1 MKRTSPT
8 TRLTM
13 TTTDLNEILSS
24 IRSAREGDDDVR
36 LALNFLAIPAERRAE
51 FSEFAGVECDEDG
64 DVEMDVVRD
73 AIKGACEL
81 DATSGNA
88 DVFAMLDALLSTLPK
103 WSRAFEAAHLGHY
116 AVDEE
121 IDPNEH
127 LVTLVLGENANWIEP
142 CDHADEARLDAPTWD
157 ADEGSG
163 TIVCAFPVRG
173 QWVAWVEYL

>member
-1 MKRTSPT
+1 
-8 TRLTM
+8 M
-13 TTTDLNEILSS
+13 TTNDLNEILSS
-24 IRSAREGDDDVR
+24 IRSARESGDDVR

-51 FSEFAGVECDEDG
+51 FSEFAGIDCDEDG
-64 DVEMDVVRD
+64 DVDQDVTRD
-73 AIKGACEL
+73 AIKGACEM

-88 DVFAMLDALLSTLPK
+88 DVFAMLNALLSMLPR
-103 WSRAFEAAHLGHY
+103 WSLVFEAAHLGHY
-116 AVDEE
+116 SADEE
-121 IDPNEH
+121 IDPNA
-127 LVTLVLGENANWIEP
+127 LPATLVLAPDEAHWIEP